1 MFVYIFIIFAKKKL
15 KLYQVSDMNNCR
27 ILNCVPSSLY
37 SSLCIDEI
45 IDPLKII
52 FDQLYNKHLTKLAKY
67 LHMTQIR
74 RNLKLACNTC
84 FLEMYGCFARIW
96 IDRSF
101 LRKFGGHFSKKKIV
115 RLEKPQFAM
124 CVQLEKERHFITNFT
139 ICQSYFE
146 EYSNHPLNIFL
157 A

>member
-1 MFVYIFIIFAKKKL
+1 MIWIG
-15 KLYQVSDMNNCR
+15 NCR

-37 SSLCIDEI
+37 SSLCVDEI

-101 LRKFGGHFSKKKIV
+101 LRKFGGHFSKKKNSQTGKTAICNV
-115 RLEKPQFAM
+115 CAIGEREAFHNKFYNMSILFWRVFKPSIEHLFSIM
-124 CVQLEKERHFITNFT
+124 
-139 ICQSYFE
+139 
-146 EYSNHPLNIFL
+146 
-157 A
+157 